1 MRVAVIGA
9 TGLIGSAVAAARAAH
24 EAVSEV
30 VRGSRSAGVPVDIRD
45 ASSIAH
51 VLETAGPI
59 DAVVCCA
66 GRPRWGPM
74 SDLAEADYL
83 GSLHEK
89 LLGQIMLTK
98 LAIPYLRDGGVIVL
112 TAGLL
117 ARHAIS
123 GSTAAATVNAALEGF
138 VRAAALEMPRGCRV
152 VVVSPGW
159 VGEPGTDARPRTPAA
174 DVARAYIEAIRGD
187 ANGSAISV
195 GRM

>member
-1 MRVAVIGA
+1 M
-9 TGLIGSAVAAARAAH
+9 
-24 EAVSEV
+24 
-30 VRGSRSAGVPVDIRD
+30 
-45 ASSIAH
+45 
-51 VLETAGPI
+51 
-59 DAVVCCA
+59 
-66 GRPRWGPM
+66 
-74 SDLAEADYL
+74 
-83 GSLHEK
+83 
-89 LLGQIMLTK
+89 
-98 LAIPYLRDGGVIVL
+98 L

-117 ARHAIS
+117 ARHAIA

-138 VRAAALEMPRGCRV
+138 GSKAALEMPRGCRV